1 MLSRDDKVFM
11 IEFIKENV
19 VIIDD
24 KVIPIINSF
33 GTITPEHFPYFVD
46 TFDAM
51 SEVFGQYK
59 FKTLSHYCANFAKL
73 CEYCAKVDNKKAHQ
87 KTVMLIKDSTKTLN
101 TFHMIF
107 SDKNALMAIRRDCE
121 VQLTKVDR
129 LFRGEF
135 FSLHQSAKTA

>member
-1 MLSRDDKVFM
+1 M
-11 IEFIKENV
+11 IEYIKENV
-19 VIIDD
+19 DIIDE

-33 GTITPEHFPYFVD
+33 GTITPDHFPDFAEAYHGLAV
-46 TFDAM
+46 
-51 SEVFGQYK
+51 VFEQFK
-59 FKTLSHYCANFAKL
+59 FKTLAHYCSNYAKL
-73 CEYCAKVDNKKAHQ
+73 CDYCSKLDNTKAHQ